1 MNQKL
6 LEAKLLL
13 LEVITEK
20 AQNLPF
26 GFGEQLGIDG
36 FPKWSIY
43 IDKNNKIY
51 SNDLLFEHN
60 KSIQENLSPLP
71 LHILA
76 SLAENGISGSQLFE
90 SINNSIQFKYSM
102 CREAIEDAQA
112 FEKDNSKK
120 SIKKNKK

>member
-1 MNQKL
+1 MCEEVFLNIMKVKSNGNPKEL
-6 LEAKLLL
+6 LEAKNKVRM
-13 LEVITEK
+13 LELEK

-43 IDKNNKIY
+43 IDKNNKIH
-51 SNDLLFEHN
+51 SNDLLFEYD

-90 SINNSIQFKYSM
+90 SINNSIQF
-102 CREAIEDAQA
+102 
-112 FEKDNSKK
+112 
-120 SIKKNKK
+120 